1 MTDRTTRIAELLLIE
16 NEVSKLHYET
26 NFHLHK
32 STPDSYEKM
41 TPIEKVM
48 YAILERIG
56 IDLKEEFKEVWDY
69 GLCSQREI
77 GKYRVD
83 FFVIIPY
90 KQGIIIECDGHD
102 FHEKT
107 KEQAKYDKQR
117 DRFLMSKGYKVLH
130 FTGSEIYNDFD
141 KIRSEIYE
149 FLKKE
154 WGLNG

>member
-1 MTDRTTRIAELLLIE
+1 MTDRTTRIAELLLLE
-16 NEVSKLHYET
+16 NEVSKLNFET
-26 NFHLHK
+26 NFRFCK
-32 STPDSYEKM
+32 NIPDFYEKM

-56 IDLKEEFKEVWDY
+56 IELKAEYDQVLDY
-69 GLCSQREI
+69 GLCFQREI
-77 GKYRVD
+77 EKYRVD
-83 FFVIIPY
+83 FFFIIPHE
-90 KQGIIIECDGHD
+90 QGIIIECDGHD

-141 KIRSEIYE
+141 KIRSEIYD
-149 FLKKE
+149 FLKNE
-154 WGLNG
+154 WGLND